1 MKKVALLI
9 GVSEYS
15 EQEGLK
21 PLPSAEADVD
31 ALYRVLV
38 DPERGEF
45 LAENVTVLKN
55 PDLQQMANQ
64 IFWLFHDRH
73 KDDLLLFYFSGHGI
87 KDDRNNLYL
96 GTRITCKHKGSLFTP
111 SALPA
116 TTLHKEIEASRS
128 QHQVIILDA
137 CFSGAI
143 AQGMTVKDDGIVKL
157 EDYLGGKGRAILTS
171 STATEYSFGAEP
183 TEHGDL
189 GLSIYTRYL
198 VEGIATGA
206 ADLDEDDW
214 ISVDELHEY
223 ASKKVKQAAPAMTPK
238 FYPVEEGYK
247 IRLSKSR
254 RNDSK
259 LKYEREF
266 QRQVEKDRGNL
277 SIVVTRMLIRKQ
289 TEWRISPAEAK
300 TIEDRVLQPYREYW
314 EKLAEYEQTL
324 TEEMQRK
331 YPFSVKIQADLKEY
345 KQYLKLRYEDI
356 AEIHRRVLPL
366 DLKKH
371 QQYLD
376 LLNEDILDFLDE
388 DVSEIHQQILPQ
400 FILTSPDLN
409 IGKTDGLPKLSI
421 IEFTSVKVNAQGEI
435 IDRPKGEAKIFVEDL
450 GNGISLTM
458 VKIPGGE
465 FTMGSPASEEGRSD
479 DESPQHRVKVPEF
492 YLGQTLVTQAQWQ
505 QMMGNNPS
513 KFTGDGKLPVERV
526 SWLDT
531 QEFCQKLFQQTQRE
545 YRLPSE
551 AEWEYACRAGT
562 TTPYYFGGTI
572 TDKLA
577 NYHSQRKKTT
587 SVYEFPPNAF
597 GLYDLHGNISEFCL
611 DHSHENY
618 QGAPLDGSAWLSD
631 DDKAS
636 RIMRGGYWGEI
647 PRYCRSASREAFTPV
662 NRINIIGFRVV
673 CEIPRT

>member
-21 PLPSAEADVD
+21 PLPSAVADVD

-45 LAENVTVLKN
+45 LTENVTVLKN

-116 TTLHKEIEASRS
+116 TTLHKEIEASGS

-143 AQGMTVKDDGIVKL
+143 AKGMTVKDDGIVKL

-183 TEHGDL
+183 TEGDT

-254 RNDSK
+254 RDDPK

-277 SIVVTRMLIRKQ
+277 SIVVKRMLARKQ
-289 TEWRISPAEAK
+289 TEWGISLAEVQ
-300 TIEDRVLQPYREYW
+300 TIEYRVLQPYREYH

-324 TEEMQRK
+324 TEEKQRE
-331 YPFSVKIQADLKEY
+331 YPFSLRVKEDLKEY

-356 AEIHRRVLPL
+356 VEIEQRVLSKSIPISS
-366 DLKKH
+366 
-371 QQYLD
+371 YP
-376 LLNEDILDFLDE
+376 I
-388 DVSEIHQQILPQ
+388 
-400 FILTSPDLN
+400 PDLN
-409 IGKTDGLPKLSI
+409 IGKTDGLPNLSI
-421 IEFTSVKVNAQGEI
+421 IEFTSVKVNTQGEI
-435 IDRPKGEAKIFVEDL
+435 IDRPKGEAEIFVEDL

-465 FTMGSPASEEGRSD
+465 FMMGSVDEEEGYDS
-479 DESPQHRVKVPEF
+479 EIPQHLVTVPEF

-505 QMMGNNPS
+505 QLMRSNPS
-513 KFTGDGKLPVERV
+513 HFTGDGKLPVETV

-531 QEFCQKLFQQTQRE
+531 QEFCQKLFQQTQRA

-562 TTPYYFGGTI
+562 TTPYYCGETI
-572 TDKLA
+572 TKELA
-577 NYHSQRKKTT
+577 NYDRQRGKTT
-587 SVYEFPPNAF
+587 PVGVFPLNPF
-597 GLYDLHGNISEFCL
+597 GLYDMHGNLWEWCL
-611 DHSHENY
+611 DHWHQNY
-618 QGAPLDGSAWLSD
+618 QGAPSDGSAWLFD

-636 RIMRGGYWGEI
+636 RLRRGGSWDYN
-647 PRYCRSASREAFTPV
+647 PHNCRSAPRNDFTTHYRYLNV
-662 NRINIIGFRVV
+662 GFRVV

>member
-9 GVSEYS
+9 GVSEY
-15 EQEGLK
+15 EGLS
-21 PLPSAEADVD
+21 PLPSAVEDVD

-55 PDLQQMANQ
+55 PDLQQMANE
-64 IFWLFHDRH
+64 IYWLFHDRH

-116 TTLHKEIEASRS
+116 TNLHQEIEASGS

-183 TEHGDL
+183 TEHGDM

-198 VEGIATGA
+198 VEGIETGA

-254 RNDSK
+254 RDDPK

-277 SIVVTRMLIRKQ
+277 SIVVKRMLARKQ
-289 TEWRISPAEAK
+289 TEWGISPAEAK
-300 TIEDRVLQPYREYW
+300 AIEDRVLQPYREYQ

-324 TEEMQRK
+324 TEEMRME
-331 YPFSVKIQADLKEY
+331 YPFNAKVQDDLKEY
-345 KQYLKLRYEDI
+345 QQYLKLRDEDI
-356 AEIHRRVLPL
+356 AEIDRRVLLKFPL
-366 DLKKH
+366 FEFMNEYRMAITD
-371 QQYLD
+371 
-376 LLNEDILDFLDE
+376 EDIALFK
-388 DVSEIHQQILPQ
+388 Q
-400 FILTSPDLN
+400 
-409 IGKTDGLPKLSI
+409 GGLPLLLQTRQKTTISQTDSNPKFSV
-421 IEFTSVKVNAQGEI
+421 IEFTSVKVDATGKV
-435 IDRPKGEAKIFVEDL
+435 IDRPKGEAEIFVEDL
-450 GNGISLTM
+450 GDGVSMTM

-465 FTMGSPASEEGRSD
+465 FLMGSPTGEEGRFD
-479 DESPQHRVKVPEF
+479 NESPKHPVRVPDF
-492 YLGQTLVTQAQWQ
+492 YMGQTLVTQAQWQ

-513 KFTGDGKLPVERV
+513 HFTGDGRLPVEQV

-531 QEFCQKLFQQTQRE
+531 QEFCQKLFQQTQRA

-551 AEWEYACRAGT
+551 VEWEYACRAGT
-562 TTPYYFGGTI
+562 TTLFYFGETI
-572 TDKLA
+572 SGVVA
-577 NYHSQRKKTT
+577 NYGGELGKTT
-587 SVYEFPPNAF
+587 PVDNFPPNAF
-597 GLYDLHGNISEFCL
+597 GLYDLHGNLWEWCL
-611 DHSHENY
+611 DHWHQNY
-618 QGAPLDGSAWLSD
+618 QGAPADGSAWLSD

-636 RIMRGGYWGEI
+636 RVLRGGSWLNL
-647 PRYCRSASREAFTPV
+647 PRYCRSATRLNYTPDFRLNV
-662 NRINIIGFRVV
+662 IGFRVV